1 MIPHVAIVGSGP
13 SGFFA
18 AEKLLCSHPSVHVD
32 MYERLPVPFGLAR
45 FGVAPDHQKIK
56 LVTQVFE
63 KIASSSRFAFFG
75 NVQIGRDV
83 LVDELLDAYS
93 AVIVATGASN
103 GADLGIAGEE
113 LKGIL
118 HATQFVNWYNGH
130 PDCADLEIDLTNT
143 RSVAIVGQGN
153 VACDVARILLSP
165 IERLRMTDIASHALE
180 QLSRSK
186 VESIHIVGRRGPAQM
201 KITPAELRELAAID
215 GCSISTDPSA
225 LTLNAESN
233 LEILDP
239 TSPQGKTYKL
249 LSEAVSNG
257 RLSNVEGKTLWFDF
271 LRTPTRARGNQHI
284 RALECKVNALRGA
297 PFAQRAVPTSS
308 TVEIPCDLLIRCVG
322 YRGVEIS
329 GVPFD
334 SDTGTIPHREGQVY
348 GLEGNPV
355 RGLYV
360 TGWIKRGP
368 TGIIGTNRVDS
379 SETVMH
385 VLNGLSTRIVSGEI
399 RQQFI
404 ASLATRGVS
413 AVSWEA
419 WKTIDQYEKCRGST
433 SGKVREKI
441 TSIEELIRISSG
453 YNDSE
458 RIIAEHN
465 F

>member
-1 MIPHVAIVGSGP
+1 
-13 SGFFA
+13 
-18 AEKLLCSHPSVHVD
+18 
-32 MYERLPVPFGLAR
+32 
-45 FGVAPDHQKIK
+45 
-56 LVTQVFE
+56 
-63 KIASSSRFAFFG
+63 
-75 NVQIGRDV
+75 
-83 LVDELLDAYS
+83 
-93 AVIVATGASN
+93 
-103 GADLGIAGEE
+103 
-113 LKGIL
+113 
-118 HATQFVNWYNGH
+118 
-130 PDCADLEIDLTNT
+130 
-143 RSVAIVGQGN
+143 
-153 VACDVARILLSP
+153 
-165 IERLRMTDIASHALE
+165 
-180 QLSRSK
+180 
-186 VESIHIVGRRGPAQM
+186 
-201 KITPAELRELAAID
+201 
-215 GCSISTDPSA
+215 
-225 LTLNAESN
+225 
-233 LEILDP
+233 
-239 TSPQGKTYKL
+239 
-249 LSEAVSNG
+249 
-257 RLSNVEGKTLWFDF
+257 
-271 LRTPTRARGNQHI
+271 
-284 RALECKVNALRGA
+284 
-297 PFAQRAVPTSS
+297 
-308 TVEIPCDLLIRCVG
+308 
-322 YRGVEIS
+322 VEIS